1 MERKRKIP
9 PRAAARVEQAAKR
22 RTSTP
27 PVEGS
32 TTRSASVSTHAA
44 EEEAQ
49 QPEPEVAAAAPAPQR
64 TRLPRSINP
73 GKPLP
78 TVEKA
83 QPEDLPKTEYQSVQE
98 SGVLAESL
106 ARSRTKWI
114 NEGIFEKYWS
124 KPSKRRGVAADDP
137 KNPAKDSMVK
147 LGQVLITVEPHT
159 FEATMYGVRD
169 PKPAA
174 ALPANRPVLMYGPS
188 RGTMPPPSAPGTPQP
203 KQRKPRK
210 PKQSSQSPAPRTPMP
225 VAASLPGTP
234 DQKPVPAPTP
244 QGVPVIPQQGHIIL
258 PPQSPALAPA
268 PSPAPVPPSATAQ
281 AQAQAQAQVRAQT
294 QPPAIPKTEPGSRT
308 VSQSP
313 LQAPSQPSTPSANSS
328 VLRPPTVTQRPP
340 PLTALAQM
348 RAGQPSPVASSWAPP
363 QPTPSPR
370 SIEALPAQQQQP
382 QPSPR
387 LAPPSMSP
395 AQGPPPSLPTGRP
408 PSVPPPAP
416 ASTAPRP
423 SPSPAPSTPRTGAA
437 APAPPAGTDSII
449 VTLAQRATQDP
460 QLRDMMTRV
469 ANGQASK
476 AELKHFQSIIDK
488 ITEENK
494 RKGEADGPSADRL
507 FVDGRTVRFFAE
519 EVRII
524 LDIVLRSNPK
534 QKAHN
539 LLPPEGSDQ
548 LVVLLVKKCLDD
560 MRVRD
565 MVRRIADNQAQ
576 FSDATDLK
584 AEIDKLKV
592 HLDQYLE
599 QERKRQL
606 DEAAARVTAA
616 AVPDAA
622 PDATKGGSAVASKTN
637 GTTNGAA
644 ASREHTSTPPA
655 TANAGGATTKAAEKG
670 QSQATQK
677 ETKETSSQA
686 LRSRGPPPAPKLLDV
701 SAVVFEIAGGTGDRY
716 SFPKF
721 SIVEYIPMPQGP
733 PEAVASFLIVRK
745 GSTSEY
751 GGDPDLDYY
760 QPITVRLQVSPLSNS
775 QKLLDYLAK
784 VVAPVDEVTRY
795 MDNIMHSMTR
805 AEFVL
810 LAMRLPR
817 RGATITAAGEEV
829 DEEADNSVLDVMDV
843 DKKDKGSNSVDS
855 DNADANGDG
864 SSGGGD
870 EHYVV
875 GHPQPAQGVLWA
887 TKATATAS
895 TTANKST
902 RSSVSA
908 IPQLRSSRRVMDED
922 EQYQSFISGLIPK
935 EVEEEAYKPELDDH
949 KFRECYREYRDCLEY
964 GRCLGSAGGTLR
976 ENEDM
981 FDYDGTEYCSD
992 YVW

>member
-27 PVEGS
+27 PIDGR
-32 TTRSASVSTHAA
+32 TTRSVTPSGGKNAA
-44 EEEAQ
+44 EDENQ
-49 QPEPEVAAAAPAPQR
+49 PPEPEAAAPTPQR
-64 TRLPRSINP
+64 IRLPRSINP

-106 ARSRTKWI
+106 ARSRSKWI
-114 NEGIFEKYWS
+114 NEGIFERYWV

-210 PKQSSQSPAPRTPMP
+210 PKQPSQSPAPRTPIP
-225 VAASLPGTP
+225 ATASLPATP
-234 DQKPVPAPTP
+234 DQKPVLAPTP
-244 QGVPVIPQQGHIIL
+244 QAIPVTPQQIL
-258 PPQSPALAPA
+258 PHQSPALAPA
-268 PSPAPVPPSATAQ
+268 PAPTPISATAQ
-281 AQAQAQAQVRAQT
+281 AQAKTQAQT
-294 QPPAIPKTEPGSRT
+294 QPQTQSPAQPSLPLKTEQGPGT
-308 VSQSP
+308 MLQSP
-313 LQAPSQPSTPSANSS
+313 IQAPSQPPTPSAGSS
-328 VLRPPTVTQRPP
+328 VLRPPSVTQRPP

-348 RAGQPSPVASSWAPP
+348 RAGQPSPVAPSWAPP

-370 SIEALPAQQQQP
+370 SVEATSVQ

-395 AQGPPPSLPTGRP
+395 VPGPPLPVGRP
-408 PSVPPPAP
+408 PSVPPAP
-416 ASTAPRP
+416 VTAPRP
-423 SPSPAPSTPRTGAA
+423 SPSPAPTTPRTGAA
-437 APAPPAGTDSII
+437 QPPPGTDSII
-449 VTLAQRATQDP
+449 VTLAQRAAHDP

-469 ANGQASK
+469 ANGQAPK
-476 AELKHFQSIIDK
+476 DELDRFQAIINQ

-494 RKGEADGPSADRL
+494 RKGAADGPSADRL

-534 QKAHN
+534 QKAFN
-539 LLPPEGSDQ
+539 LVPPEGSDQ

-560 MRVRD
+560 MRVRG

-584 AEIDKLKV
+584 HEIDKLKV
-592 HLDQYLE
+592 HLDEYLE
-599 QERKRQL
+599 KERKRQQ
-606 DEAAARVTAA
+606 DEARAKLAT
-616 AVPDAA
+616 VPEA
-622 PDATKGGSAVASKTN
+622 PDATVGGNAVAAATAKTN
-637 GTTNGAA
+637 GATNGAA
-644 ASREHTSTPPA
+644 PREQSSTPPV
-655 TANAGGATTKAAEKG
+655 TDGAKVAEKN
-670 QSQATQK
+670 QPQK
-677 ETKETSSQA
+677 ETKEAVGSSQA

-701 SAVVFEIAGGTGDRY
+701 SAVVFEFAGGTGDRY
-716 SFPKF
+716 MFPKF

-733 PEAVASFLIVRK
+733 AEAVASFLIVRK

-784 VVAPVDEVTRY
+784 VVAPVEEVTRY

-817 RGATITAAGEEV
+817 RGPAGGTITAAG
-829 DEEADNSVLDVMDV
+829 DEDKEAFADDGGLEAMDINVSKKASV
-843 DKKDKGSNSVDS
+843 GGGDS
-855 DNADANGDG
+855 DSADANGDG
-864 SSGGGD
+864 SGGD

-875 GHPQPAQGVLWA
+875 GHPPPLQGVLWA
-887 TKATATAS
+887 TKAG
-895 TTANKST
+895 KST
-902 RSSVSA
+902 RSSTAAASSISA
-908 IPQLRSSRRVMDED
+908 IPQLRSSRRVTDED

-935 EVEEEAYKPELDDH
+935 EVEEEA
-949 KFRECYREYRDCLEY
+949 
-964 GRCLGSAGGTLR
+964 
-976 ENEDM
+976 
-981 FDYDGTEYCSD
+981 
-992 YVW
+992 